1 MNKDRFNN
9 KGCRVRQLRKK
20 FIDVLAINEIKEPW
34 IEYCENF
41 EPTDKE
47 KRIRLSLI
55 ADYLREKGESTDTV
69 DEIVEALEADC
80 EVDIIELCRDIDLKG
95 FL

>member
-1 MNKDRFNN
+1 M
-9 KGCRVRQLRKK
+9 
-20 FIDVLAINEIKEPW
+20 LAINEIKEAW
-34 IEYCENF
+34 VEYCENF

-55 ADYLREKGESTDTV
+55 ADYLREGGEKD
-69 DEIVEALEADC
+69 DIVEALDADC